1 MKITLIGSGN
11 VATHF
16 ARAFFS
22 AGHAIR
28 QVFSR
33 NMSNAQVFAAQVDA
47 EAVNDFRRVSQG
59 SDIYI
64 FAIPD
69 DALYDLPSDMNFG
82 KSLCVHTSG
91 SVPMDVLKNLSE
103 NFGVLYSPQTFVK
116 FMDMQYAQVPFCLEA
131 SSAAV
136 YDTLV
141 GLVKTVSSKIYP
153 LDSTQRRNLH
163 LSAVFVN
170 NFGNAMNA
178 IAQEIAEKNR
188 IPFEILFP
196 LVDGTA
202 QKAKLGNLWALQTG
216 PAVRGDRQTMNSHVR
231 LLAGNPQLQELYT
244 LITDIIQQ
252 KTSGK

>member
-1 MKITLIGSGN
+1 MKITVIGSGN

-22 AGHAIR
+22 AGHAVS

-33 NMSNAQVFAAQVDA
+33 NIDNARLLASQVGA
-47 EAVNDFRRVSQG
+47 EAVCDFNHVRQG
-59 SDIYI
+59 ADIYI

-69 DALYDLPSDMNFG
+69 DALYDLPSDLNFG

-91 SVPMDVLKNLSE
+91 SVPMDVLKNLSA
-103 NFGVLYSPQTFVK
+103 NSGVLYSSQTFVK
-116 FMDMQYAQVPFCLEA
+116 FLDMQYDQVPFCLEA
-131 SSAAV
+131 SNTAV

-141 GLVKTVSSKIYP
+141 GLVKTVSSKIYA
-153 LDSTQRRNLH
+153 LDSDQRRNLH

-170 NFGNAMNA
+170 NFGNAINA
-178 IAQEIAEKNR
+178 MAQEIAEKNK

-202 QKAKLGNLWALQTG
+202 QKAKLGNLWAMQTG
-216 PAVRGDRQTMNSHVR
+216 PAVRGDRQTMNNHVR
-231 LLAGNPQLQELYT
+231 LLVENPEMQELYM
-244 LITDIIQQ
+244 LITKIIQQ
-252 KTSGK
+252 KTTKL